1 MDREASQARV
11 NRMAKESDIIQ
22 RLNNKNRG
30 KSMFGRR
37 KGMNQ
42 G

>member
-30 KSMFGRR
+30 KSMFSRR